1 MSKNRSEQKTRLI
14 FDGTLFANAF
24 SKKNSDRTGVFF
36 VAYNLFLQI
45 MRSKRYS
52 VCVYSADFA
61 VEQVRAALR
70 LWGFDGLPICGG
82 EDLKKMQGIYFSPCD
97 PIPISAR
104 RNDMLARSLFLYD
117 ATPVTVPE
125 FEEANIERFRTLGA
139 SLNGADHYF
148 FDSVHAR
155 YDFLRYFP
163 IIDKNKCSV
172 AYLAASDNFYNC
184 TEEAKIEKA
193 KQKYGIPS
201 NKPYI
206 FSLCTLQPRKNL
218 VHAVRCFAKFIRK
231 NQIDDLYFVLGGGH
245 WEAFIQTLEQEL
257 GELVCKDRIIKTGYI
272 DDEDLSPLYSGAA
285 LTVYVSLYEGFGL
298 PILEAMQCGCPV
310 IASDRTSMP
319 EVLGDT
325 GILVDPQDPVA
336 LVAAYEKFYFD
347 AKFREQCKVA
357 AMKRAALFSWEKCAA
372 EIMQTIDSTWEE
384 TIKVQR
390 REKTGEKIVKKEPF
404 RLFGK
409 QHRRDRTVFH
419 VFAVPVLQ
427 KCWGNNLVC
436 YKLCG
441 VPILKK
447 RFDHYEIRTYFLGLR
462 VGRRLNLQYIDDQC
476 RAYTSSLSAAFA
488 RRNEKLSF
496 LLRTSETGEEAE
508 QQLRQLPFYRL
519 TKDVY
524 SGRIG
529 MHDEMKAVDEMIQA
543 QEGQK

>member
-36 VAYNLFLQI
+36 VAYNLFLQLAG
-45 MRSKRYS
+45 SKKYS
-52 VCVYSADFA
+52 VQVYCEESVAKT
-61 VEQVRAALR
+61 VYNALQK
-70 LWGFDGLPICGG
+70 WGYGDLPLCTKRELSKASGV
-82 EDLKKMQGIYFSPCD
+82 YFSPYNI
-97 PIPISAR
+97 IPEEAEG
-104 RNDMLARSLFLYD
+104 NDRLACYMYLHDIMPLS
-117 ATPVTVPE
+117 VPE
-125 FEEANIERFRTLGA
+125 YEFPNIERIVAIGK
-139 SLNGADHYF
+139 SLNQYDHYF
-148 FDSVHAR
+148 SNSDYTR

-163 IIDKNKCSV
+163 IIDPKKFRT
-172 AYLAASDNFYNC
+172 AYLAASDNFYHC
-184 TEEAKIEKA
+184 TEEAKIEQA

-201 NKPYI
+201 DKPYI

-218 VHAVRCFAKFIRK
+218 VHAVRCFAKFIQK
-231 NQIDDLYFVLGGGH
+231 NQLEDLYFVLGGEQG
-245 WEAFIQTLEQEL
+245 ENFLRILESEFGPL
-257 GELVCKDRIIKTGYI
+257 PYRNRIIKLGYV
-272 DDEDLSPLYSGAA
+272 EDADLAPLFSGAIF
-285 LTVYVSLYEGFGL
+285 TVYVSLYESFGM

-347 AKFREQCKVA
+347 AKFREQCKDA
-357 AMKRAALFSWEKCAA
+357 GMKRAALFSWEKCAA

-384 TIKVQR
+384 TVKVQR
-390 REKTGEKIVKKEPF
+390 REKIGKKIVKKEPF

-409 QHRRDRTVFH
+409 QHLKDRTVFRI
-419 VFAVPVLQ
+419 FALPLLQ

-488 RRNEKLSF
+488 RRNEELSF
-496 LLRTSETGEEAE
+496 LLRTSETREEAE

-543 QEGQK
+543 QEKQK